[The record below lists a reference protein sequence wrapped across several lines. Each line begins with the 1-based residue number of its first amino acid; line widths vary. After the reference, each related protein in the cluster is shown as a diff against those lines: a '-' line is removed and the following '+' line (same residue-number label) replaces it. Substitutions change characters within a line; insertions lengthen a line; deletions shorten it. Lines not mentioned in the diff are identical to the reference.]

1 MGAQPT
7 SSLTQHLWRALGASR
22 AQRCPDIVHRGKR
35 QCRCLHAGQGTA
47 HLWRASSAAG
57 VAQPAGGVLIHGLPL
72 KPRQVA
78 RLRRGRMRGE
88 QNEEVWCATQPRQAA
103 LCWMGGFTLKGHQV
117 ACEVWRSHANM
128 LRNAKKGCSA
138 WHHHTRAHL
147 FLKKVLVTQ
156 RLLQPTLLG
165 HVPLVCGRCV

>member
-1 MGAQPT
+1 MCHTAQAGST
-7 SSLTQHLWRALGASR
+7 LLDGR
-22 AQRCPDIVHRGKR
+22 
-35 QCRCLHAGQGTA
+35 HA
-47 HLWRASSAAG
+47 
-57 VAQPAGGVLIHGLPL
+57 
-72 KPRQVA
+72 
-78 RLRRGRMRGE
+78 
-88 QNEEVWCATQPRQAA
+88 
-103 LCWMGGFTLKGHQV
+103 FTLKGHQV